1 MKTTTSLLCF
11 ALLGALTNAIETAE
25 EIVDHES
32 NFEHEQKVVDLMK
45 SYAANDVEDDATQK
59 FYSFVHH
66 LGTPAMH
73 DQIEDGKLRGDG
85 SD

>member
-11 ALLGALTNAIETAE
+11 ALLGALTNAIETAD
-25 EIVDHES
+25 EIDHEN
-32 NFEHEQKVVDLMK
+32 NFEHEQLIVDLMK
-45 SYAANDVEDDATQK
+45 NYAENDAEEETTQK
-59 FYSFVHH
+59 FASYVHH

-73 DQIEDGKLRGDG
+73 SEVEDGKLRDDG

>member
-25 EIVDHES
+25 EIDHES

-45 SYAANDVEDDATQK
+45 SYAESDVDDEATQK
-59 FYSFVHH
+59 FYSYVHH

-73 DQIEDGKLRGDG
+73 DQIEDGKLRDDG